1 MKSMTAEQATGHQ
14 ATTGSSQGHSLAQ
27 WQHAHEFSSQ
37 NRDGEK
43 NTRYVL
49 YLTVITMVAEIAAG
63 TIYGS
68 MALLA
73 DGWHMGTHAAAFMIT
88 LFAYSYARK
97 HANDPAFAFGTGK
110 VSVLGGYTS
119 AIALGLVALVML
131 IESGMRL
138 INPEQIHFN
147 EAIFVAVIGLSVN
160 VLSVFLLKDH
170 HTHDHGHTHGHSHD
184 HGHQDDHEDEHAHH
198 SCEAHSSHDDHVH
211 TAHSHGAGP
220 HTHDDSHAHD
230 DSHQDHSH
238 HKHEHHAAEHEHEHE
253 HEHESQKAHGGH
265 DHNLRAAYFHVLAD
279 ALTSVL
285 AIAALLFGKYMGLT
299 WLDPVMGIVG
309 AVIISRWSW
318 GLIQQTS
325 PILLDGGVKASLQ
338 RKVVETLEAVPDH
351 QVADLHLWRVSADH
365 HAIMVSIV
373 SHSPKDVSYFNQLLS
388 QFPELAH
395 ITIELHTCRQRE
407 CMVKEA

>member
-1 MKSMTAEQATGHQ
+1 MESTTSEQHLHHAETSHGK
-14 ATTGSSQGHSLAQ
+14 GHSLTP
-27 WQHAHEFSSQ
+27 WQHSHQFSSL
-37 NRDGEK
+37 NREGEK

-49 YLTVITMVAEIAAG
+49 YLTIVTMVAEIAAG

-119 AIALGLVALVML
+119 AIALGLVALVMV
-131 IESGMRL
+131 IESAMRL
-138 INPEQIHFN
+138 ISPEQIHFN

-170 HTHDHGHTHGHSHD
+170 HTHDHGHHNGHGHSHD
-184 HGHQDDHEDEHAHH
+184 NDHQDDHEDEHAY
-198 SCEAHSSHDDHVH
+198 
-211 TAHSHGAGP
+211 TAHSHDTNS
-220 HTHDDSHAHD
+220 HHDSHE
-230 DSHQDHSH
+230 QDHQ
-238 HKHEHHAAEHEHEHE
+238 HAAEHEHK
-253 HEHESQKAHGGH
+253 SQKVQGGH

-338 RKVVETLEAVPDH
+338 RKVAETIEAVPDH
-351 QVADLHLWRVSADH
+351 QIADLHLWRVSADH

-373 SHSPKDVSYFNQLLS
+373 SHSPKDASYFNQLLS
-388 QFPELAH
+388 QFPELSH

-407 CMVKEA
+407 CMAKEA

>member
-14 ATTGSSQGHSLAQ
+14 ATTGRSQGHSLAQ

-184 HGHQDDHEDEHAHH
+184 H
-198 SCEAHSSHDDHVH
+198 VH

-220 HTHDDSHAHD
+220 HTHDDSHAHVE
-230 DSHQDHSH
+230 SHQDHSH
-238 HKHEHHAAEHEHEHE
+238 CHHKQEHHAAEHER
-253 HEHESQKAHGGH
+253 QKAHGGH

-407 CMVKEA
+407 CMAKEA

>member
-1 MKSMTAEQATGHQ
+1 MKTTSSTEKPMQRTGL
-14 ATTGSSQGHSLAQ
+14 GHSVAQ
-27 WQHAHEFSSQ
+27 WQHSHGFSSQ
-37 NRDGEK
+37 NTAGEK

-49 YLTVITMVAEIAAG
+49 YLTVITMVAEIVAG

-138 INPEQIHFN
+138 INPEDIHFN
-147 EAIFVAVIGLSVN
+147 EAIFVALIGLSVN

-170 HTHDHGHTHGHSHD
+170 HSHD
-184 HGHQDDHEDEHAHH
+184 HGHSHSHSHDHDHDDDDHKEHQDNHCCHGHDHH
-198 SCEAHSSHDDHVH
+198 AADHDHSHSH
-211 TAHSHGAGP
+211 AQGHSHG
-220 HTHDDSHAHD
+220 
-230 DSHQDHSH
+230 HSH
-238 HKHEHHAAEHEHEHE
+238 GH
-253 HEHESQKAHGGH
+253 SGH

-299 WLDPVMGIVG
+299 WLDPIMGIVG
-309 AVIISRWSW
+309 AIIISRWSW

-338 RKVVETLEAVPDH
+338 RKVRETIEAVPDH
-351 QVADLHLWRVSADH
+351 QVADLHIWRVSADH

-373 SHSPKDVSYFNQLLS
+373 SHSPKEASYFNQLLTK
-388 QFPELAH
+388 FPELSH

-407 CMVKEA
+407 CVAKEA

>member
-1 MKSMTAEQATGHQ
+1 MESTTSEQHLHHAETSHGI
-14 ATTGSSQGHSLAQ
+14 GHSLTP
-27 WQHAHEFSSQ
+27 WQHSHQFSSL
-37 NRDGEK
+37 NRKGEK

-49 YLTVITMVAEIAAG
+49 YLTIVTMVAEIAAG

-119 AIALGLVALVML
+119 AIALGLVALVMV
-131 IESGMRL
+131 IESAMRL

-170 HTHDHGHTHGHSHD
+170 HTHDHGHHHD
-184 HGHQDDHEDEHAHH
+184 HGHQHDHEDDHAHNN
-198 SCEAHSSHDDHVH
+198 SQAHAHDNHTHTARSHDEP
-211 TAHSHGAGP
+211 P
-220 HTHDDSHAHD
+220 HMHHDSHAHD
-230 DSHQDHSH
+230 ESPHDHSH
-238 HKHEHHAAEHEHEHE
+238 CHHEEDHHAVEHKG
-253 HEHESQKAHGGH
+253 QKAQGGH

-299 WLDPVMGIVG
+299 WLDPIMGIVG

-338 RKVVETLEAVPDH
+338 RKVAETIEAVPDH
-351 QVADLHLWRVSADH
+351 QIADLHLWRVSADH

-373 SHSPKDVSYFNQLLS
+373 SHSPKDASYFNQLLS
-388 QFPELAH
+388 QFPELSH

-407 CMVKEA
+407 CMAKEA

>member
-1 MKSMTAEQATGHQ
+1 
-14 ATTGSSQGHSLAQ
+14 
-27 WQHAHEFSSQ
+27 
-37 NRDGEK
+37 
-43 NTRYVL
+43 
-49 YLTVITMVAEIAAG
+49 MVAEIVAG

-119 AIALGLVALVML
+119 AIALGLVALIML

-138 INPEQIHFN
+138 INPENIHFN
-147 EAIFVAVIGLSVN
+147 EAIFVALIGLSVN

-170 HTHDHGHTHGHSHD
+170 HSHD
-184 HGHQDDHEDEHAHH
+184 HGHSHGHSHGNTHAHDHDDENDDHKAHQDNHCCHGHDHHAADHDH
-198 SCEAHSSHDDHVH
+198 DHDHDHDDH
-211 TAHSHGAGP
+211 SHN
-220 HTHDDSHAHD
+220 HAHG
-230 DSHQDHSH
+230 HS
-238 HKHEHHAAEHEHEHE
+238 
-253 HEHESQKAHGGH
+253 GH

-299 WLDPVMGIVG
+299 WLDPIMGIVG
-309 AVIISRWSW
+309 AIIISRWSW

-325 PILLDGGVKASLQ
+325 PILLDGGVNAALQ
-338 RKVVETLEAVPDH
+338 RKVRETIEAVPDH
-351 QVADLHLWRVSADH
+351 QVADLHIWRVSADH
-365 HAIMVSIV
+365 HAIMLSIV
-373 SHSPKDVSYFNQLLS
+373 SHSPKEASYFNQLLTK
-388 QFPELAH
+388 FPELSH

-407 CMVKEA
+407 CVAKEA

>member
-1 MKSMTAEQATGHQ
+1 MKSTAVEQATGHQ
-14 ATTGSSQGHSLAQ
+14 ATAHRQGHSLAQ
-27 WQHAHEFSSQ
+27 WQHSHEFSSQ

-138 INPEQIHFN
+138 ISPEQIHFN

-170 HTHDHGHTHGHSHD
+170 HTHDHGHGHSHAHD
-184 HGHQDDHEDEHAHH
+184 HQDDHKDEYAHAHH
-198 SCEAHSSHDDHVH
+198 NCQA
-211 TAHSHGAGP
+211 
-220 HTHDDSHAHD
+220 HTHDSHAHD
-230 DSHQDHSH
+230 ESHHDHSH
-238 HKHEHHAAEHEHEHE
+238 CQHEQDHQHAAEHEHK
-253 HEHESQKAHGGH
+253 SQKAHGGH

-299 WLDPVMGIVG
+299 WLDPIMGIVG

-407 CMVKEA
+407 CIAKEA

>member
-1 MKSMTAEQATGHQ
+1 MKSTTAEQATEHQ
-14 ATTGSSQGHSLAQ
+14 ATAHRQGHSLAQ
-27 WQHAHEFSSQ
+27 WQHSHEFSSQ

-138 INPEQIHFN
+138 ISPEQIHFN

-170 HTHDHGHTHGHSHD
+170 HTHDHGHGHSHAHD
-184 HGHQDDHEDEHAHH
+184 HQDDHKDEHAH
-198 SCEAHSSHDDHVH
+198 SHHNCQ
-211 TAHSHGAGP
+211 A
-220 HTHDDSHAHD
+220 HTHDSHAHD
-230 DSHQDHSH
+230 ENHHDHNHCQHKQDHQ
-238 HKHEHHAAEHEHEHE
+238 HEHEHK
-253 HEHESQKAHGGH
+253 SLKAHGGH

-299 WLDPVMGIVG
+299 WLDPIMGIVG

-325 PILLDGGVKASLQ
+325 PILLDGGVRASLQ

-407 CMVKEA
+407 CMAKEV

>member
-1 MKSMTAEQATGHQ
+1 MSEQHQ
-14 ATTGSSQGHSLAQ
+14 HTKGHSLAQ
-27 WQHAHEFSSQ
+27 WQHKHQFTTQ
-37 NRDGEK
+37 NTQGEK

-49 YLTVITMVAEIAAG
+49 YLTIVTMVAEITAG

-97 HANDPAFAFGTGK
+97 HANNPAFAFGTGK

-119 AIALGLVALVML
+119 AIALGLVALIML

-138 INPEQIHFN
+138 IHPEQIHFN
-147 EAIFVAVIGLSVN
+147 EAIFVAIIGLTVN

-170 HTHDHGHTHGHSHD
+170 HSHD
-184 HGHQDDHEDEHAHH
+184 HGHSH
-198 SCEAHSSHDDHVH
+198 SHSHSHSH
-211 TAHSHGAGP
+211 THAHSHSQTHEDGHLGEHSHQHGEHTTSSP
-220 HTHDDSHAHD
+220 HTHSDDVNHKEHTHATH
-230 DSHQDHSH
+230 HHGHHSH
-238 HKHEHHAAEHEHEHE
+238 
-253 HEHESQKAHGGH
+253 GH

-299 WLDPVMGIVG
+299 WLDPLMGIVG
-309 AVIISRWSW
+309 AVIISRWAW

-325 PILLDGGVKASLQ
+325 PILLDGGVSESLQ
-338 RKVVETLEAVPDH
+338 AKVKRTIETVEDH
-351 QVADLHLWRVSADH
+351 QVADLHIWRVSADH
-365 HAIMVSIV
+365 YAMMASIV
-373 SHSPKDVSYFNQLLS
+373 SHCPKESSYFSALLANIPQLS
-388 QFPELAH
+388 H
-395 ITIELHTCRQRE
+395 TTIEMHTCRQAQCQDDSIETAEPNR
-407 CMVKEA
+407 

>member
-1 MKSMTAEQATGHQ
+1 MKSTTAEQATEHQ
-14 ATTGSSQGHSLAQ
+14 ATAHRQGHSLAQ
-27 WQHAHEFSSQ
+27 WQHSHEFSSQ

-138 INPEQIHFN
+138 ISPEQIHFN

-170 HTHDHGHTHGHSHD
+170 HTHDHGHGHGHSHAHD
-184 HGHQDDHEDEHAHH
+184 HQDDHKDEHAH
-198 SCEAHSSHDDHVH
+198 AHHNCQAHTHDDHAH
-211 TAHSHGAGP
+211 TAHSH
-220 HTHDDSHAHD
+220 DESHH
-230 DSHQDHSH
+230 DHSH
-238 HKHEHHAAEHEHEHE
+238 CQHEQDHQHAAEHEHK
-253 HEHESQKAHGGH
+253 SQKAHGSH

-299 WLDPVMGIVG
+299 WLDPIMGIVG

-338 RKVVETLEAVPDH
+338 RKVIQTIEAVTDH

-407 CMVKEA
+407 CMAKEA

>member
-1 MKSMTAEQATGHQ
+1 MKRTSVEQDL
-14 ATTGSSQGHSLAQ
+14 SSPEMNTRKTHSLAQ
-27 WQHAHEFSSQ
+27 WQHSHGFS
-37 NRDGEK
+37 NLNNEGEK

-49 YLTVITMVAEIAAG
+49 YLTIITMLAEIIAG
-63 TIYGS
+63 TLYGS

-119 AIALGLVALVML
+119 AIALGLVAIVMM

-138 INPEQIHFN
+138 FNPEQIHFN
-147 EAIFVAVIGLSVN
+147 EAIFVAVLGLSVN
-160 VLSVFLLKDH
+160 VLSAFLLKDH
-170 HTHDHGHTHGHSHD
+170 HSHD
-184 HGHQDDHEDEHAHH
+184 HGHPHTHHNHSEHSHEQD
-198 SCEAHSSHDDHVH
+198 HDDHS
-211 TAHSHGAGP
+211 ACDHSHG
-220 HTHDDSHAHD
+220 HD
-230 DSHQDHSH
+230 
-238 HKHEHHAAEHEHEHE
+238 EHG
-253 HEHESQKAHGGH
+253 HESKQSHGGH

-299 WLDPVMGIVG
+299 WLDPLMGIVG
-309 AVIISRWSW
+309 AIIISRWAW

-325 PILLDGGVKASLQ
+325 PILLDGGVQASLQ
-338 RKVVETLEAVPDH
+338 RKVKQAIEAVPDH
-351 QVADLHLWRVSADH
+351 QVADLHIWRVSADH

-373 SHSPKDVSYFNQLLS
+373 SHSPKEASYFNALLAS
-388 QFPELAH
+388 FPELSH
-395 ITIELHTCRQRE
+395 ITIELHTCRQAG
-407 CMVKEA
+407 CVTKESQ

>member
-1 MKSMTAEQATGHQ
+1 MKSTTAEQATGHQ
-14 ATTGSSQGHSLAQ
+14 ASAHRQGHSLTQ
-27 WQHAHEFSSQ
+27 WQHSHEFSNQ

-138 INPEQIHFN
+138 ISPEQIHFN

-160 VLSVFLLKDH
+160 ILSVFLLKDH
-170 HTHDHGHTHGHSHD
+170 HTHDHANHNSQAHT
-184 HGHQDDHEDEHAHH
+184 
-198 SCEAHSSHDDHVH
+198 HDDHAH
-211 TAHSHGAGP
+211 TAHSHDADP
-220 HTHDDSHAHD
+220 HPHHDSHAHD
-230 DSHQDHSH
+230 ESHHDHSH
-238 HKHEHHAAEHEHEHE
+238 CQHDHEHK
-253 HEHESQKAHGGH
+253 SQKAHGGH

-299 WLDPVMGIVG
+299 WLDPIMGIVG

-338 RKVVETLEAVPDH
+338 RKVTQTIEAVTDH

-407 CMVKEA
+407 CMAKEA